1 MHAVTV
7 FVDEAV
13 LGELPPVC
21 VINGTP
27 TDDRLT
33 LTQDVGNETGL
44 GVAWLLILAG
54 PLGWLGLLIIAS
66 MQRGERL
73 TVTLPYSED
82 AHTRLRRARR
92 ARTQAMLVMGA
103 GVVTAF
109 LAWQH
114 GSTDSGLLALAL
126 AVVAVVALIKV
137 IIESVHVSRATVRLS
152 LDASRRWLTLIG
164 VHGNF
169 VDAVDRDAYSRRGA
183 VRR

>member
-1 MHAVTV
+1 VQAVTV

-13 LGELPPVC
+13 LGQLPPVC
-21 VINGTP
+21 VINGTS
-27 TDDRLT
+27 TNDRLT
-33 LTQDVGNETGL
+33 LTQDIGSRTGL

-66 MQRGERL
+66 IHRGERL

-82 AHTRLRRARR
+82 AHTHLRRARR

-103 GVVTAF
+103 GVVAAF
-109 LAWQH
+109 VALQH
-114 GSTDSGLLALAL
+114 GSTDSRLLALAL

-137 IIESVHVSRATVRLS
+137 ILESVHVSRATVRLS

-169 VDAVDRDAYSRRGA
+169 VDAVDRNAHTRSDAFRR
-183 VRR
+183 